1 MQPSKLGDRWVHAHD
16 MFVGVFICNKIA
28 FTNAVPWTVCVH
40 MQQDHFQKCCSLNC
54 LCPYATRSLLEVL
67 FPELSCVHL
76 QQDHF
81 QKCCS
86 LNYPVSICSKI
97 TFRSAVPWTILCPS
111 AARSLSEMLFP
122 ELSCVHLQQ
131 DHFQKC
137 CSLNYPVSICSKI
150 AFRSAVPWTILCP
163 SATRSLSEMLF
174 PELSCV
180 HMQQD
185 RFQKCCSLNYPVS
198 ICNKIAFRNAVPW
211 TILCPYATR
220 SLSQMLFPELSCVH
234 MQQDRFHKCCSLNY
248 PVSICNKI
256 AFRNAVPWTILC
268 PYATRSLSEMLFPEL
283 SCVHLQQ
290 DHFQKCCSMNYPV
303 SICSKIT
310 FRSAVP
316 WTILCPS
323 AARSLS
329 EMLFPNCQ
337 LISCLVNK
345 VSWCCKHIKG
355 SKVFGGLVWS
365 LAFICWSRLTT
376 WWWIGYPKW

>member
-28 FTNAVPWTVCVH
+28 FTNAVPWTVLCPYATRSLSEMLFPELSVSICNKITFRNAVPWTVCVH
-40 MQQDHFQKCCSLNC
+40 MQQDCFQKCCSLNC
-54 LCPYATRSLLEVL
+54 LCPYATRSLSEMLFPELSVSICNKIAFTNAVPWTVLCPYATRSLSEML
-67 FPELSCVHL
+67 FPELSCVHM

-86 LNYPVSICSKI
+86 LNYPVSIFSKI

-137 CSLNYPVSICSKI
+137 CSL
-150 AFRSAVPWTILCP
+150 
-163 SATRSLSEMLF
+163 
-174 PELSCV
+174 
-180 HMQQD
+180 
-185 RFQKCCSLNYPVS
+185 
-198 ICNKIAFRNAVPW
+198 
-211 TILCPYATR
+211 
-220 SLSQMLFPELSCVH
+220 
-234 MQQDRFHKCCSLNY
+234 
-248 PVSICNKI
+248 
-256 AFRNAVPWTILC
+256 
-268 PYATRSLSEMLFPEL
+268 
-283 SCVHLQQ
+283 
-290 DHFQKCCSMNYPV
+290 NYPV

-355 SKVFGGLVWS
+355 SKLFGGLVWS